1 MSPAFGSSLISLRG
15 APDDLRT
22 WARCGCAAGTGAL

>member
-15 APDDLRT
+15 APD
-22 WARCGCAAGTGAL
+22 AVHQGTLLVYR